1 MLKRKASF
9 WMLICII
16 SVVFGCSV
24 GFAEDGK
31 DITISGVGTVS
42 IPVSIAVSEFDM
54 NGLKATCLVAKE
66 NNVFRSTMVFSV
78 VSPKNRDLD
87 IAELTTMLESFMKS
101 FITSSQATILRSG
114 STRNVN
120 LGTVT
125 TDRTFLNHGV
135 AYCVN
140 AYTINTATTYGALVF
155 VSPDGDSSFWESL
168 RSKIITTAK

>member
-1 MLKRKASF
+1 MKKASF
-9 WMLICII
+9 WMLICTI
-16 SVVFGCSV
+16 SIVFGCSV
-24 GFAEDGK
+24 AFAQDVK
-31 DITISGVGTVS
+31 DVTISGVGTVS
-42 IPVSIAVSEFDM
+42 MPANIAASEFDM
-54 NGLKATCLVAKE
+54 NGLKATSLVAKK

-78 VSPKNRDLD
+78 VSPKNRDLN
-87 IAELTTMLESFMKS
+87 IAELTTMLESFMNS

-140 AYTINTATTYGALVF
+140 AYTINTAATYGTLVF
-155 VSPDGDSSFWESL
+155 VAPDGDSSFWEPL
-168 RSKIITTAK
+168 RSKIITTTK